1 MKLYL
6 YLPLSLTVTVRGNMK
21 PDTYKPTLSVQV
33 LPKSKEDQFVPGE
46 KYSPRTGG
54 NSAAKTTI
62 TIAMLLPVTAM
73 SYASLGGMQIQ
84 I

>member
-1 MKLYL
+1 MI
-6 YLPLSLTVTVRGNMK
+6 VRGNMK

-54 NSAAKTTI
+54 NSATTTTAL
-62 TIAMLLPVTAM
+62 TIAMLLPVAAM
-73 SYASLGGMQIQ
+73 SSASLGGMQIH

>member
-1 MKLYL
+1 
-6 YLPLSLTVTVRGNMK
+6 MK

-33 LPKSKEDQFVPGE
+33 LPRSKEDQFVPGE

-54 NSAAKTTI
+54 NSATTTTAL
-62 TIAMLLPVTAM
+62 TIAMLLPVAAM
-73 SYASLGGMQIQ
+73 SYASLGGMLIQ